1 MDPNVYVNVDF
12 TNVKWPKLS
21 LPSTVSKNIR
31 YEFLLDK
38 DGQLFSREDLKDI
51 LKSWLHDEFNV
62 CPLDF
67 DFMIVP

>member
-12 TNVKWPKLS
+12 THVKWPKFS
-21 LPSTVSKNIR
+21 LPSHFSKLVKFN
-31 YEFLLDK
+31 FLLDK

-51 LKSWLHDEFNV
+51 LKSWLHDEYNV